1 MSFIT
6 DMFSK
11 PKQKQTTTQ
20 NLTPQQLALQSI
32 LIRYML
38 QSMQTNQQ
46 NPGQF
51 GLFRAGTM
59 GALRPQL
66 SILPR
71 EASAIPGIGA
81 PPPGVNPILTNPALL
96 AIGQGGGQ

>member
-1 MSFIT
+1 M
-6 DMFSK
+6 
-11 PKQKQTTTQ
+11 
-20 NLTPQQLALQSI
+20 

-38 QSMQTNQQ
+38 QSMQMNQQ

-59 GALRPQL
+59 GAMRPDL
-66 SILPR
+66 TMLPR

-96 AIGQGGGQ
+96 TLGGSGRGTV